1 MAKTRQQLQALNYAM
16 DYLEVL
22 LKMEDVV
29 GGSLNQRID
38 QTVRKYME
46 ERETSN
52 IKD

>member
-1 MAKTRQQLQALNYAM
+1 M

-38 QTVRKYME
+38 QAVRKYME
-46 ERETSN
+46 ERETLN
-52 IKD
+52 VKH